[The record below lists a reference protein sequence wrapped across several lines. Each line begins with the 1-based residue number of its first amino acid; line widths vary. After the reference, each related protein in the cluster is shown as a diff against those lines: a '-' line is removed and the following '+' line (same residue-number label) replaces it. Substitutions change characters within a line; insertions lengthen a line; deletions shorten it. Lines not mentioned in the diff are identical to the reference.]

1 MVKGISLIPAAGRSR
16 FHDDG
21 LPGSIARTR
30 LAPYSARDLHSI
42 SPRILKQG
50 ATIPDPDLGQESR
63 VDPA

>member
-1 MVKGISLIPAAGRSR
+1 MMAFR
-16 FHDDG
+16 
-21 LPGSIARTR
+21 GSIARTR
-30 LAPYSARDLHSI
+30 LAPYSVRDLHSI